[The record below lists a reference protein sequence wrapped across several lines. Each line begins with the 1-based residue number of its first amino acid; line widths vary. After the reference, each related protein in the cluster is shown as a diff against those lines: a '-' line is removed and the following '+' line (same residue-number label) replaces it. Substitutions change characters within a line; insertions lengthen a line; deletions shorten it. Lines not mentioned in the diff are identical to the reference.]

1 MVLGGML
8 HGLEHELDPG
18 PVLAGNAYRDT
29 TPTIPLSWPEA
40 LAEFERSDFA
50 GHCLGERF
58 ARLYAQTRRG
68 EMQEFNSHVSTLEY
82 SWYLTTV

>member
-8 HGLEHELDPG
+8 VGLERQLDPG
-18 PVLAGNAYRDT
+18 PVLAGNAYRDS

-40 LAEFERSDFA
+40 LTAFERSEFA
-50 GHCLGERF
+50 REVLGEQF

-68 EMQEFNSHVSTLEY
+68 EMQDFSSYVSPLEY